1 MARAFSNNRSNA
13 DGLITY
19 ADFKMFYDNQSFYYD
34 KNNAICFDDRSTE
47 DGGSKIERDDG
58 SEGAESHAPDMLK
71 GNLSEIVMPVRKITE
86 LYELDSRNSGS
97 KEEVSCASV

>member
-1 MARAFSNNRSNA
+1 
-13 DGLITY
+13 
-19 ADFKMFYDNQSFYYD
+19 MFYDNQSFYYD

-47 DGGSKIERDDG
+47 DGGSKIERDDINQ
-58 SEGAESHAPDMLK
+58 EAESHALDVLK

-97 KEEVSCASV
+97 KEEVGSASVPMFRASSR